1 MKNAFSRIGQT
12 CVFGVLM
19 AGAMFAGSVERV
31 TVTLPHAVTVGAT
44 TLPSGEYTLSA
55 IEMGDGND
63 YFVIRSGNGPAVT
76 LPAQKIDAAEIAD
89 KSQFTL
95 QKDGDLWRLDKLFV
109 HGNDNTGYRL
119 IDQK

>member
-19 AGAMFAGSVERV
+19 ASAAFAGSVNQV

-55 IEMGDGND
+55 IDMGDGNE
-63 YFVIRSGNGPAVT
+63 YFVIRSGHSPAVT
-76 LPAQKIDAAEIAD
+76 LAAQKIDASEVAGKTEV
-89 KSQFTL
+89 TL
-95 QKDGDLWRLDKLFV
+95 QKDGDLWRLDKVFV
-109 HGNDNTGYRL
+109 HGTDNSGYQFL
-119 IDQK
+119 DQK

>member
-19 AGAMFAGSVERV
+19 AGAMFAASVERV

-55 IEMGDGND
+55 IDMGDGND
-63 YFVIRSGNGPAVT
+63 YFVIRSEHGPAVT
-76 LPAQKIDAAEIAD
+76 LPAQKIDAAEITD
-89 KSQFTL
+89 KTRITI

-109 HGNDNTGYRL
+109 HGDENSGFQL
-119 IDQK
+119 VDQK